1 MNTAVAAALVQRAFK
16 SAPAKG
22 GQAYAETDV
31 YLVGSVGED
40 GYGFQLREELERHQV
55 KLDLID
61 LAPQPVMTGHYVVVN
76 LDKKVAKAEIF
87 LKVCVCVSVQGPS

>member
-55 KLDLID
+55 KLDRID
-61 LAPQPVMTGHYVVVN
+61 RAALTSPYPCIPVRPLYPRHR
-76 LDKKVAKAEIF
+76 
-87 LKVCVCVSVQGPS
+87 